1 MSTTHSQPR
10 HFVAIDMGSNS
21 FHLVIARE
29 QDGSLQILHK
39 EKQQVQLATGLDGQ
53 NVLSDAAIERGLNC
67 LRDFNQRFSNLDQ
80 AQVRLVATHTLRV
93 AKNRQ
98 QFIDAALAIMP
109 YPVEVI
115 PGHEEARLI
124 YNGIAQSQVLGARN
138 LVIDIGGGSTEVV
151 LGKKNTPTHLSSLRC
166 GCVSFN
172 ERFFPGGHITPAAF
186 RAAQSAADKQFAS
199 LSKEYFSGN
208 WDLVLGS
215 SGTVK
220 ALCEAIQEEHG
231 DEIITLPRLKQ
242 LKLTLI
248 KYGHIEQIH
257 FANVD
262 EKRTPLLP
270 AGLAILISF
279 FRRLPIEQLEFSP
292 GALREGVLYELAK
305 IGQYQDIRH
314 RTVDSIA
321 QLYHIDISHAHKVR
335 DTAMMMF
342 EQVADEWQLRPYAR
356 LLAYAATLHEI
367 GLHINSK
374 ALHKHGAYIISNSDL
389 PGFSEALQRDLAL
402 LIANHRKKP
411 YALLATELDPHHKLT
426 LIRLLCLLRLAILL
440 HLGRIAKSFSLEQIQ
455 VTPDGLMLVLP
466 GHKRKISLFMK
477 DLQREQKHMAT
488 LGMHLGIVSHL
499 PSASLANPAHQLT
512 ADAAIVPISTTNT
525 PPSDNVN

>member
-1 MSTTHSQPR
+1 MVATHSQPR

-39 EKQQVQLATGLDGQ
+39 EKQQVQLATGLNAQ
-53 NVLSDAAIERGLNC
+53 NILSVDAIERGLNC

-93 AKNRQ
+93 AKNRE
-98 QFIDAALAIMP
+98 QFIEAALSIMP

-115 PGHEEARLI
+115 SGHEEARLI
-124 YNGIAQSQVLGARN
+124 YNGIAQSQVLGKRN
-138 LVIDIGGGSTEVV
+138 IVIDIGGGSTEVV
-151 LGKKNTPTHLSSLRC
+151 LGQKNTPTHLSSLRC

-172 ERFFPGGHITPAAF
+172 ERFFIDGQITPASF
-186 RAAQSAADKQFAS
+186 RGAQSAADKQFAS
-199 LSKEYFSGN
+199 LSKEYFSGD

-220 ALCEAIQEEHG
+220 AICEAIQEDHG
-231 DEIITLPRLKQ
+231 DEIVTLARLKQ
-242 LKLTLI
+242 LKLKLI
-248 KYGHIEQIH
+248 KCGHISQVH

-262 EKRTPLLP
+262 DKRTPLVP

-314 RTVDSIA
+314 RTVESIA
-321 QLYHIDISHAHKVR
+321 QLYHVDMPHAAKVR
-335 DTAMMMF
+335 DTAMALF
-342 EQVADEWQLRPYAR
+342 EQVADEWGLRPHAR
-356 LLAYAATLHEI
+356 LLSYAATLHEI

-389 PGFSEALQRDLAL
+389 PGFSEALQQDLAR

-411 YALLATELDPHHKLT
+411 NELLLAELEPGHKLT
-426 LIRLLCLLRLAILL
+426 LIRLACLLRLAVLV
-440 HLGRIAKSFSLEQIQ
+440 HLGRIAKALVLEKIQ
-455 VTPDGLMLVLP
+455 VVPDGLMLVLP
-466 GHKRKISLFMK
+466 SHKRKISLFMK
-477 DLQREQKHMAT
+477 DLQREQKQMAA
-488 LGMHLGIVSHL
+488 LGMQLRLVSSLGLNQDKNLEVKDDTL
-499 PSASLANPAHQLT
+499 NAVAS
-512 ADAAIVPISTTNT
+512 
-525 PPSDNVN
+525 

>member
-1 MSTTHSQPR
+1 MVATHSQPR

-39 EKQQVQLATGLDGQ
+39 EKQQVQLATGLDTQ
-53 NVLSDAAIERGLNC
+53 NMLSQEAMERGLNC

-93 AKNRQ
+93 AKNRE
-98 QFIDAALAIMP
+98 QFIEAALAILP

-115 PGHEEARLI
+115 SGHEEARLI
-124 YNGIAQSQVLGARN
+124 YNGIAQSQVLGKRN

-151 LGKKNTPTHLSSLRC
+151 LGQKNTPTHLSSLRC

-172 ERFFPGGHITPAAF
+172 ERFFPNGHITPASF

-199 LSKEYFSGN
+199 LSKEYFSGH

-220 ALCEAIQEEHG
+220 AICEAVQEDHG
-231 DEIITLPRLKQ
+231 DEVITLTRLKQ
-242 LKLTLI
+242 LKLKLI
-248 KYGHIEQIH
+248 RFGHIDHVQFTH
-257 FANVD
+257 VD
-262 EKRTPLLP
+262 NKRTPLIS

-279 FRRLPIEQLEFSP
+279 FRRLPVEKLEFSP

-321 QLYHIDISHAHKVR
+321 QLYHIDMPHAIKVR
-335 DTAMMMF
+335 DTAMALF
-342 EQVADEWQLRPYAR
+342 EQVADEWQLRPHAR

-367 GLHINSK
+367 GLHINSR
-374 ALHKHGAYIISNSDL
+374 ALHKHGAYTISNSDM
-389 PGFSEALQRDLAL
+389 PGFSEALQQDLAR
-402 LIANHRKKP
+402 LIVNHRKKP
-411 YALLATELDPHHKLT
+411 YELMLAELEPNHKLT
-426 LIRLLCLLRLAILL
+426 LIRLLCLLRLAVLL
-440 HLGRIAKSFSLEQIQ
+440 NLGRIAKSLILEQIQ
-455 VTPDGLMLVLP
+455 VIPDGVMLVLP
-466 GHKRKISLFMK
+466 SHKRKISLFMK
-477 DLQREQKHMAT
+477 DLQREQKQMAA
-488 LGMHLGIVSHL
+488 LGINLRLVS
-499 PSASLANPAHQLT
+499 SIASHNDKHSLEPE
-512 ADAAIVPISTTNT
+512 ITTDT
-525 PPSDNVN
+525 VG

>member
-1 MSTTHSQPR
+1 MVATHSQPR

-39 EKQQVQLATGLDGQ
+39 EKQQVQLAVGLNAQ
-53 NVLSDAAIERGLNC
+53 NILSQEAMDRGLNC

-93 AKNRQ
+93 AKNRE
-98 QFIDAALAIMP
+98 QFIEAALSIMP

-115 PGHEEARLI
+115 SGHEEARLI
-124 YNGIAQSQVLGARN
+124 YNGIAQSQVLGKRN
-138 LVIDIGGGSTEVV
+138 IVIDIGGGSTEVV
-151 LGKKNTPTHLSSLRC
+151 LGQKNTPTHLSSLRC

-172 ERFFPGGHITPAAF
+172 ERFFIDGQITPASF

-199 LSKEYFSGN
+199 LSKEYFSGD

-220 ALCEAIQEEHG
+220 AICEAIQEQHG
-231 DEIITLPRLKQ
+231 DETITLPRLKQ

-248 KYGHIEQIH
+248 RYGHINQIQ

-262 EKRTPLLP
+262 DKRIPLVP

-279 FRRLPIEQLEFSP
+279 FRRLPIQQLEFSP

-314 RTVDSIA
+314 RTVNSIA
-321 QLYHIDISHAHKVR
+321 QLYHVDMPHATKVR
-335 DTAMMMF
+335 DTAMALF
-342 EQVADEWQLRPYAR
+342 EQVADEWALRPHAR

-389 PGFSEALQRDLAL
+389 PGFSEALQQDLAR

-411 YALLATELDPHHKLT
+411 TELLQAEIEPNHKLT
-426 LIRLLCLLRLAILL
+426 LIRLVCLLRLAVLL
-440 HLGRIAKSFSLEQIQ
+440 NLGRIAKALTLDKIQ
-455 VTPDGLMLVLP
+455 VTQDGLILFIP
-466 GHKRKISLFMK
+466 SHKRKISLFMK
-477 DLQREQKHMAT
+477 DLQREQKHMSS
-488 LGMHLGIVSHL
+488 LGMTLQLVSNLGTHADKGVDIKQDTPEAVQAV
-499 PSASLANPAHQLT
+499 AS
-512 ADAAIVPISTTNT
+512 
-525 PPSDNVN
+525 

>member
-1 MSTTHSQPR
+1 MVATYSQPR
-10 HFVAIDMGSNS
+10 HFVVIDMGSNS

-39 EKQQVQLATGLDGQ
+39 EKQQVQLAVGLNTQ
-53 NVLSDAAIERGLNC
+53 NILSHEAMERGLNC

-93 AKNRQ
+93 AKNRK
-98 QFIDAALAIMP
+98 QFIEAALGIIP

-115 PGHEEARLI
+115 SGHEEARLI
-124 YNGIAQSQVLGARN
+124 YNGIAQNQVLGKRN
-138 LVIDIGGGSTEVV
+138 IVIDIGGGSTEVI
-151 LGKKNTPTHLSSLRC
+151 LGQKNNPTHLSSLRC

-172 ERFFPGGHITPAAF
+172 ERFFIDGQITPASF

-199 LSKEYFSGN
+199 LSKEYFTEN

-220 ALCEAIQEEHG
+220 AISEVIQEMYG
-231 DEIITLPRLKQ
+231 DETITLPRLKQ

-248 KYGHIEQIH
+248 QCKHISQVQ

-262 EKRTPLLP
+262 DKRIPLVP
-270 AGLAILISF
+270 AGLAILITF
-279 FRRLPIEQLEFSP
+279 FRRLSISQLEFSP

-321 QLYHIDISHAHKVR
+321 QLYHVDIAHATKVR
-335 DTAMMMF
+335 DTAMALF
-342 EQVADEWQLRPYAR
+342 EQVADEWALRPYAR

-374 ALHKHGAYIISNSDL
+374 ALHKHGAYIIGNSDL
-389 PGFSEALQRDLAL
+389 PGFSEALQQDLAR

-411 YALLATELDPHHKLT
+411 NELLQAEIEPHHKLT

-440 HLGRIAKSFSLEQIQ
+440 NLGRIAKTLTLDKIQ
-455 VTPDGLMLVLP
+455 VIQGGLVLFLP
-466 GHKRKISLFMK
+466 SHRRKISFFIK
-477 DLQREQKHMAT
+477 DLQREQKQIST
-488 LGMHLGIVSHL
+488 LGLALRLVSNLGINGNKMVDIKQES
-499 PSASLANPAHQLT
+499 PESIQ
-512 ADAAIVPISTTNT
+512 
-525 PPSDNVN
+525 VN

>member
-1 MSTTHSQPR
+1 
-10 HFVAIDMGSNS
+10 MGSNS

-39 EKQQVQLATGLDGQ
+39 EKQQVQLATGLDTQ
-53 NVLSDAAIERGLNC
+53 NMLSQEAMERGLNC

-93 AKNRQ
+93 AKNRE
-98 QFIDAALAIMP
+98 QFIEAALAILP

-115 PGHEEARLI
+115 SGHEEARLI
-124 YNGIAQSQVLGARN
+124 YNGIAQSQVLGKRN

-151 LGKKNTPTHLSSLRC
+151 LGQKNTPTHLSSLRC

-172 ERFFPGGHITPAAF
+172 ERFFPNGHITPASF

-199 LSKEYFSGN
+199 LSKEYFSGH

-220 ALCEAIQEEHG
+220 AICEAVQEDHG
-231 DEIITLPRLKQ
+231 DEVITLTRLKQ
-242 LKLTLI
+242 LKLKLI
-248 KYGHIEQIH
+248 RIGHIDHVQFTH
-257 FANVD
+257 VD
-262 EKRTPLLP
+262 NKRTPLIS

-279 FRRLPIEQLEFSP
+279 FRRLPVEKLEFSP

-321 QLYHIDISHAHKVR
+321 QLYHIDMPHAIKVR
-335 DTAMMMF
+335 DTAMALF
-342 EQVADEWQLRPYAR
+342 EQVADEWQLRPHAR

-367 GLHINSK
+367 GLHINSR
-374 ALHKHGAYIISNSDL
+374 ALHKHGAYIISNSDM
-389 PGFSEALQRDLAL
+389 PGFSEALQQDLAR
-402 LIANHRKKP
+402 LIVNHRKKP
-411 YALLATELDPHHKLT
+411 YELMLAELEPNHKLT
-426 LIRLLCLLRLAILL
+426 LIRLLCLLRLAVLL
-440 HLGRIAKSFSLEQIQ
+440 NLGRIAKSLILEQIQ
-455 VTPDGLMLVLP
+455 VIPDGVMLVLP
-466 GHKRKISLFMK
+466 SHKRKISLFMK
-477 DLQREQKHMAT
+477 DLQREQKQMAA
-488 LGMHLGIVSHL
+488 LGINLRLVS
-499 PSASLANPAHQLT
+499 SIASHNDKHSLEPE
-512 ADAAIVPISTTNT
+512 ITTDT
-525 PPSDNVN
+525 VG

>member
-1 MSTTHSQPR
+1 MVATHSQSR

-39 EKQQVQLATGLDGQ
+39 EKQQVQLAIGLNAQNLLSDDAINRGLD
-53 NVLSDAAIERGLNC
+53 C

-93 AKNRQ
+93 AKNRDK
-98 QFIDAALAIMP
+98 FIEAALAIMP

-115 PGHEEARLI
+115 SGHEEARLI
-124 YNGIAQSQVLGARN
+124 YNGIAQSQVLGKRN
-138 LVIDIGGGSTEVV
+138 IVIDIGGGSTEVV
-151 LGKKNTPTHLSSLRC
+151 LGQKNTPTQLSSLRC

-172 ERFFPGGHITPAAF
+172 ERYFIDGRITAAAF

-199 LSKEYFSGN
+199 LSKEYFLGD
-208 WDLVLGS
+208 WDLSLGS

-220 ALCEAIQEEHG
+220 AICEAISEDHG
-231 DEIITLPRLKQ
+231 DETLTLARLKQ
-242 LKLTLI
+242 LKLKLI
-248 KYGHIEQIH
+248 RFGEISNVQ

-262 EKRTPLLP
+262 DKRTRLVP

-279 FRRLPIEQLEFSP
+279 FRRLPITQLEFSP

-321 QLYHIDISHAHKVR
+321 QLYHVDMPHASKVR
-335 DTAMMMF
+335 ATAMALF
-342 EQVADEWQLRPYAR
+342 EQVADDWGLRPHAR
-356 LLAYAATLHEI
+356 LLSYAAMLHEI

-389 PGFSEALQRDLAL
+389 PGFDESLQQDLAR

-411 YALLATELDPHHKLT
+411 NELFVAELDSNHKLI
-426 LIRLLCLLRLAILL
+426 LIRLACLLRLAVLM
-440 HLGRIAKSFSLEQIQ
+440 HLGRFAKALVLEEIQ
-455 VTPDGLMLVLP
+455 VIEGGLLLVLP
-466 GHKRKISLFMK
+466 SRKRKIILFMK
-477 DLQREQKHMAT
+477 DLQREQKHMAM
-488 LGMHLGIVSHL
+488 LGMQLQLVS
-499 PSASLANPAHQLT
+499 SLVLNDEKVAKT
-512 ADAAIVPISTTNT
+512 TVKKAI
-525 PPSDNVN
+525 